1 VATFNPGV
9 SEDDLTLTVLDQ
21 WKQFHPTR
29 LRGNSEIDQKAARAV
44 ARETLETA
52 RLYVEKLAYSNSQAL
67 SEAMREIALQ

>member
-1 VATFNPGV
+1 
-9 SEDDLTLTVLDQ
+9 
-21 WKQFHPTR
+21 
-29 LRGNSEIDQKAARAV
+29 V